1 MENEELLVG
10 LQNKIEA
17 SIQDFKLPSNPI
29 GLNEPI
35 EYILNIGGKR
45 IRPLLVMLSNH
56 LFKGDQ
62 DLAIKAC
69 ISHRVV
75 SQLYI
80 NA

>member
-35 EYILNIGGKR
+35 
-45 IRPLLVMLSNH
+45 
-56 LFKGDQ
+56 
-62 DLAIKAC
+62 
-69 ISHRVV
+69 
-75 SQLYI
+75 
-80 NA
+80 